1 MSGNTIHE
9 KRLRPDDLPGDEF
22 VLPGNRSCA
31 GCSMAVMYRM
41 ALKALGKDTILTVPA
56 SCLTVLHGLY
66 PASTAVNM
74 NVIHTTF
81 ETTAASASGIV
92 AALEALGL
100 DDKITVVGFAGDGG
114 TSDIGI
120 QGLSGAAERNT
131 NFIYACYDNEM
142 YSNTGTQRSGQT
154 PYMAYTTTTPRGKME
169 HKKNMP
175 MIMKAH
181 NIPYIAMTCASF
193 PLDVFAKFQKAKQF
207 KGTRYLHVL
216 APCAPGWGFPTEQS
230 MEIGRMA
237 VKAGIFPMM
246 EIIDGKMFLNKE
258 SEHCL
263 DPSKRA
269 SVSDYLKAQGRFRLV
284 DENAIAVY
292 QEYVDAQWD
301 WIMKCL

>member
-1 MSGNTIHE
+1 MKDTIAFP
-9 KRLRPDDLPGDEF
+9 KLKPDDLPGDEF
-22 VLPGNRSCA
+22 VLSGNRSCQ
-31 GCSMAVMYRM
+31 GCSMSLMYRM

-66 PASTAVNM
+66 PRSSAVNL

-154 PYMAYTTTTPRGKME
+154 PYMAYTTTTPRGKVE

-175 MIMKAH
+175 MIMRAH
-181 NIPYIAMTCASF
+181 NIPYIATTCASY
-193 PLDVFAKFQKAKQF
+193 PQDVYQKFLRAKQF
-207 KGTRYLHVL
+207 KGTRYLHIL
-216 APCAPGWGFPTEQS
+216 APCPPGWGFPTEQS
-230 MEIGRMA
+230 MEIGRLA
-237 VKAGIFPMM
+237 VETGIFPMM

-263 DPSKRA
+263 DPAKRG
-269 SVSDYLKAQGRFRLV
+269 SIEEYFKAQSRFRLI
-284 DENAIAVY
+284 DQHAIDVY
-292 QEYVDAQWD
+292 KEYVDTQWD
-301 WIMKCL
+301 WINKCL